1 MVGGTPDFTVFEHK
15 AEAVVVIIDVP
26 RFLIEEQKYWSEL
39 EEQLDRMEREP
50 TAQLT
55 LEQARR
61 FHYLYQRACA
71 DLVKMQTSAHEPAV
85 CAYLESLV
93 ARAYSE
99 IYESRAR
106 IVDGPKKILAAFGA
120 FPRAFRRH
128 LQAFSLSFVLTLA
141 GGMFAA
147 GALYFDSAAKAV
159 IMPFPQLQGSPKERV
174 RQEEKG
180 ESNRLEGNRA
190 GFSAFLM
197 THNIQVSVSTLS
209 LGITGGI
216 GTAIMVFYN
225 GAVLG
230 AVATDYIRAGE
241 GVFLLGWLLP
251 HGVIEIPAALIAA
264 QGGFVL
270 AGAWLG
276 GNRRKSLVGR
286 LRDVSRD
293 LVILISGAAV
303 LLVWAGLVEAFFSQ
317 YHEPTLPYSVK
328 IAFGC
333 VELLALAFYLF
344 VVGRKP
350 GTDSALD
357 GRATRR
363 GAADHPTK
371 RYGMLVGL
379 L

>member
-1 MVGGTPDFTVFEHK
+1 
-15 AEAVVVIIDVP
+15 VIIDLP

-39 EEQLDRMEREP
+39 EGQLDQMEREP
-50 TAQLT
+50 TSRLT
-55 LEQARR
+55 LEQVRR

-71 DLVKMQTSAHEPAV
+71 DLVKIQTSAHEPAV
-85 CAYLESLV
+85 SGYLESLV

-106 IVDGPKKILAAFGA
+106 VQAGPKRILRAFGA

-128 LQAFSLSFVLTLA
+128 LQAFALSVLLTLA
-141 GGMFAA
+141 GMIFAA
-147 GALYFDSAAKAV
+147 GALYFDAEAKAV
-159 IMPFPQLQGSPKERV
+159 IMPFPQLLGSPSERV

-180 ESNRLEGNRA
+180 ESDRLEGNRA

-197 THNIQVSVSTLS
+197 THNIRVSVFALS

-216 GTAIMVFYN
+216 GTAMLLFYN

-230 AVATDYIRAGE
+230 AVAADYVQAGE

-286 LRDVSRD
+286 LREVSGD
-293 LVILISGAAV
+293 LVILISGTAA
-303 LLVWAGLVEAFFSQ
+303 LLVWAGVVEAFFSQ
-317 YHEPTLPYSVK
+317 YHEPALPYSVK

-333 VELLALAFYLF
+333 VELTALAFYLLA
-344 VVGRKP
+344 VGGKETRVKATP
-350 GTDSALD
+350 GTQ
-357 GRATRR
+357 GTE
-363 GAADHPTK
+363 GTQ
-371 RYGMLVGL
+371 GT
-379 L
+379 

>member
-1 MVGGTPDFTVFEHK
+1 M
-15 AEAVVVIIDVP
+15 IIDLP

-39 EEQLDRMEREP
+39 EERLDQMEREP
-50 TAQLT
+50 SAQLT
-55 LEQARR
+55 LEQVRR

-71 DLVKMQTSAHEPAV
+71 DLVKIQTSAHEPAV
-85 CAYLESLV
+85 CLYLESLV

-99 IYESRAR
+99 IYESRGR
-106 IVDGPKKILAAFGA
+106 SDGGRKKILSAFSA

-128 LQAFSLSFVLTLA
+128 LQAFSLSVLLTLA
-141 GGMFAA
+141 GVVFAA
-147 GALYFDSAAKAV
+147 GALYFDTEAKAV
-159 IMPFPQLQGSPKERV
+159 IMPFPQLRGSPSERV

-180 ESNRLEGNRA
+180 RSDRLEGSRA

-197 THNIQVSVSTLS
+197 THNIQVSVFTLS

-216 GTAIMVFYN
+216 GTAILLFYN

-230 AVATDYIRAGE
+230 AVAADYIRAGE

-293 LVILISGAAV
+293 LVILISGVAA

-333 VELLALAFYLF
+333 VELAALGFYLF
-344 VVGRKP
+344 AVGRKP
-350 GTDSALD
+350 QAKTGSASTEQQDL
-357 GRATRR
+357 
-363 GAADHPTK
+363 
-371 RYGMLVGL
+371 
-379 L
+379 

>member
-1 MVGGTPDFTVFEHK
+1 M
-15 AEAVVVIIDVP
+15 IIDIP
-26 RFLIEEQKYWSEL
+26 RFLVEEQKYWSEL
-39 EEQLDRMEREP
+39 NRQLDQIEREP
-50 TAQLT
+50 TARLT
-55 LEQARR
+55 LEQVRR

-71 DLVKMQTSAHEPAV
+71 DLVKIQTSAYEPAV

-99 IYESRAR
+99 IYESRGRVGGGRKR
-106 IVDGPKKILAAFGA
+106 ILGALGA

-128 LQAFSLSFVLTLA
+128 FQAFVLSVALTLA
-141 GGMFAA
+141 GIVFAA
-147 GALYFDSAAKAV
+147 GALYLDAEAKAV
-159 IMPFPQLQGSPKERV
+159 IMPFPQLRGSPNERV
-174 RQEEKG
+174 RQEESG
-180 ESNRLEGNRA
+180 GSDRLEGSRA

-197 THNIQVSVSTLS
+197 THNIRVSVLSLS

-216 GTAIMVFYN
+216 GTAILLFYN

-230 AVATDYIRAGE
+230 AVSADYVRAGE

-286 LRDVSRD
+286 LREVSRD
-293 LVILISGAAV
+293 LVILISGAAA

-333 VELLALAFYLF
+333 LELAALAFYLL

-350 GTDSALD
+350 PVPGELQT
-357 GRATRR
+357 
-363 GAADHPTK
+363 
-371 RYGMLVGL
+371 
-379 L
+379 